1 MAGRVYGL
9 MGILLTLAFFFFAS
23 LVNNAAAAEVG
34 AVLPVQWSLSNYIDT
49 AAYLVSGAA
58 TLAAVLPI
66 PDKAK
71 GMIAI
76 ARNVLDVLAL
86 NIGNAKNRRN

>member
-1 MAGRVYGL
+1 MAMRLIGIMGL
-9 MGILLTLAFFFFAS
+9 FLIVALFAFAA
-23 LVNNAAAAEVG
+23 LVNSAAAAE
-34 AVLPVQWSLSNYIDT
+34 AIAAPVQWSVGNWVDT

-66 PDKAK
+66 PEKAK
-71 GMIAI
+71 GMLAI

-86 NIGNAKNRRN
+86 NIGNAINKK

>member
-1 MAGRVYGL
+1 MAARMLGFIGL
-9 MGILLTLAFFFFAS
+9 FLILSLFEFAA
-23 LVNNAAAAEVG
+23 LVNGAHAGDVVAAAPG
-34 AVLPVQWSLSNYIDT
+34 WSMGNYVDT

-71 GMIAI
+71 GMISI
-76 ARNVLDVLAL
+76 ARQLLDVLAL
-86 NIGNAKNRRN
+86 NIGNAKNIKK

>member
-1 MAGRVYGL
+1 MAMRLIGIMGL
-9 MGILLTLAFFFFAS
+9 FLIVALFAFAA
-23 LVNNAAAAEVG
+23 LVNSAAAAEAIAAAPVRWSVG
-34 AVLPVQWSLSNYIDT
+34 NWVDT

-66 PDKAK
+66 PEKAK
-71 GMIAI
+71 GMLAI

-86 NIGNAKNRRN
+86 NIGNARNKK

>member
-1 MAGRVYGL
+1 MATRMIGL
-9 MGILLTLAFFFFAS
+9 MGVVLILALVGFAA
-23 LVNNAAAAEVG
+23 LVNNAAAAE
-34 AVLPVQWSLSNYIDT
+34 AVAAAPVRWSIGNYVDT

-76 ARNVLDVLAL
+76 ARQLLDVLAF
-86 NIGNAKNRRN
+86 NIGNAKNKK